1 MNSIIEALED
11 ILIKLRDDSVYSNNE
26 IIETIRELIDILQE
40 D

>member
-11 ILIKLRDDSVYSNNE
+11 ILIKLRDDSIYSNNE